1 MIEILV
7 LVVNT
12 YFVKRYFL
20 LKGFTV
26 EAKCRVFVLLESFLK
41 RWLYN
46 SRDIGC
52 GARKDDVDANSVYGQ
67 QDVLFLDNDFLFR
80 LLISLNEEALLT
92 RICNCLE

>member
-7 LVVNT
+7 LIVDT
-12 YFVKRYFL
+12 DLVKRYFF

-26 EAKCRVFVLLESFLK
+26 EAKCRIFILLESFLK

-52 GARKDDVDANSVYGQ
+52 GAREDDVDANSVYRQ
-67 QDVLFLDNDFLFR
+67 QDMLFLDNDFLFR

>member
-7 LVVNT
+7 LIVDT

-26 EAKCRVFVLLESFLK
+26 EAKCRVFILLESFLK

-52 GARKDDVDANSVYGQ
+52 GARKDDVDANSVYRQ
-67 QDVLFLDNDFLFR
+67 QDMLFLDNDFLFR

>member
-7 LVVNT
+7 LIVDT
-12 YFVKRYFL
+12 DFVKRYFL

-26 EAKCRVFVLLESFLK
+26 EAKCRIFILLESFLK

-52 GARKDDVDANSVYGQ
+52 GARKDDVDANSVYRQ
-67 QDVLFLDNDFLFR
+67 QDMLFLDNDFLFR